1 MKHTIFKF
9 IHFFAATATVLTI
22 STLFTTVSPALKDT
36 FTGAKAGEDIIFR
49 KEVIAK
55 VDPDGTTIRMVNMN
69 DSWKNGA
76 ALSYIL
82 NNNVKKTVVLPK
94 GKYEID
100 RTIHIG
106 NDTAIEAT
114 GTKYKLVSAGKNIF
128 NNDCTGPE
136 YGCLKNFSING
147 GSWDVAGMTAQKKA
161 FTSFRFAHA
170 TNLKLS
176 NMEITSNYINH
187 ALEIIAC
194 KNVVIDGV
202 NIDCLGS
209 PKKNCSEENI
219 QIDLATPKTA
229 PQLVKFGKKYVQGQT
244 CHNVTIKNCNVTG
257 SRGICANTTPADNQK
272 WYTKYHSNISVINC
286 TITGATSEALVLQN
300 CKGVTVKY
308 NKIVSN
314 SKRLND
320 VHSIGLNILFF
331 KADKSTSKYKYEV
344 IGNTVKGGRQGIYI
358 ISYGGNKFGT
368 TTVRDN
374 KAYCKNGKD
383 NAIVVI
389 EKDITKLI
397 QSGNESFAWN

>member
-1 MKHTIFKF
+1 MKHTIFRF
-9 IHFFAATATVLTI
+9 IHFMAATATILTV

-36 FTGAKAGEDIIFR
+36 FTGAKAGEEIIFR
-49 KEVIAK
+49 KAVIAK

-100 RTIHIG
+100 RTIHVG

-114 GTKYKLVSAGKNIF
+114 GTNYKLVGAGKNIF
-128 NNDCTGPE
+128 NNECNGPE

-147 GSWDVAGMTAQKKA
+147 GTWDIAGMSSQKKA
-161 FTSFRFAHA
+161 FSSFRFAHA

-202 NIDCLGS
+202 KIDCLGT

-229 PQLVKFGKKYVQGQT
+229 PQLLKFGKKYVQGQT
-244 CHNVTIKNCNVTG
+244 SHNITIKNCVVEG
-257 SRGICANTTPADNQK
+257 SRGICASSTPSENKK
-272 WYTKYHSNISVINC
+272 WLGKYHTNISVSNC
-286 TITGATSEALVLQN
+286 TIIGATSEALCLQN
-300 CKGVTVKY
+300 CKGVSVKY
-308 NKIVSN
+308 NKIISK
-314 SKRLND
+314 SKRLNE
-320 VHSIGLNILFF
+320 VYSIGLNIPFF
-331 KADKSTSKYKYEV
+331 KADKATSKYKYEV
-344 IGNTVKGGRQGIYI
+344 IGNEVKGGRQGIYI
-358 ISYGGNKFGT
+358 ISYSGNKFGT
-368 TTVRDN
+368 VTVRDN
-374 KAYCKNGKD
+374 KVYCKNGKD
-383 NAIVVI
+383 NAIKVV
-389 EKDITKLI
+389 EKDVTKLI
-397 QSGNESFAWN
+397 ESGNQSFAW